1 MVCWSSVR
9 PCLVGIQPFLYIEM
23 WGFIAGCN
31 ALEIMPNVL
40 IVDDH
45 ATLRRGLR
53 ALLETHPEWECCAEA
68 ASGEE
73 AIRAAAEFKP
83 DVIIM
88 DVSMPGMGG
97 VKATQIISETSPAI
111 RILLLTLHKSTELL
125 RAGFSAGAIGY
136 VLKSDGEDELI
147 GALETV
153 NRGEIYV
160 TRAISP
166 SVVANIVEDI
176 KRSGG
181 VGTNA

>member
-1 MVCWSSVR
+1 
-9 PCLVGIQPFLYIEM
+9 
-23 WGFIAGCN
+23 
-31 ALEIMPNVL
+31 MPKVL

-53 ALLETHPEWECCAEA
+53 GLLGTHPVWECCADA
-68 ASGEE
+68 DSGEE

-97 VKATQIISETSPAI
+97 LRATEIIHEASPTI
-111 RILLLTLHKSTELL
+111 KILLFTLHNSAELL
-125 RAGFSAGAIGY
+125 RAGLLAGAVAC
-136 VLKSDGEDELI
+136 VLKSDAEGELI
-147 GALETV
+147 EALETV

-166 SVVANIVEDI
+166 TVVANIVGDI
-176 KRSGG
+176 KRSREDARAAARVAKGHL
-181 VGTNA
+181 

>member
-1 MVCWSSVR
+1 MIW
-9 PCLVGIQPFLYIEM
+9 PEF
-23 WGFIAGCN
+23 
-31 ALEIMPNVL
+31 MPRVL

-53 ALLETHPEWECCAEA
+53 ALLETHPGWECCAEA
-68 ASGEE
+68 DSGEE
-73 AIRAAAEFKP
+73 AIHAAAEFKP

-97 VKATQIISETSPAI
+97 VKATKIIHESLPAI
-111 RILLLTLHKSTELL
+111 RVVLLTLHKSTALL
-125 RAGFSAGAIGY
+125 RAGLSSGAIGY

-147 GALETV
+147 GALEAA

-166 SVVANIVEDI
+166 SVAANIVEDM
-176 KRSGG
+176 KRSTG
-181 VGTNA
+181 VADARPEARFAKAQS

>member
-1 MVCWSSVR
+1 
-9 PCLVGIQPFLYIEM
+9 
-23 WGFIAGCN
+23 
-31 ALEIMPNVL
+31 MPKVL

-53 ALLETHPEWECCAEA
+53 GLLAAHPGWECCAEA
-68 ASGEE
+68 DSGEE
-73 AIRAAAEFKP
+73 AVRSAGEFRP

-97 VKATQIISETSPAI
+97 LGATKIIHETFPAI

-125 RAGFSAGAIGY
+125 RAGFSAGATAY

-166 SVVANIVEDI
+166 SVVASIVEDM
-176 KRSGG
+176 KRSSR
-181 VGTNA
+181 VGTDAQSDARAAKAQS

>member
-1 MVCWSSVR
+1 
-9 PCLVGIQPFLYIEM
+9 
-23 WGFIAGCN
+23 
-31 ALEIMPNVL
+31 MPKVL

-53 ALLETHPEWECCAEA
+53 GLLATHPGLECCAEA
-68 ASGEE
+68 DSGEE
-73 AIRAAAEFKP
+73 AIRATAEFKP

-97 VKATQIISETSPAI
+97 LRATKIIHEAFPAI

-153 NRGEIYV
+153 NRGEIHI
-160 TRAISP
+160 TRAISS

-176 KRSGG
+176 RRSEGSG
-181 VGTNA
+181 ANAQPAARAAKAQS

>member
-1 MVCWSSVR
+1 
-9 PCLVGIQPFLYIEM
+9 
-23 WGFIAGCN
+23 
-31 ALEIMPNVL
+31 MPKVL

-53 ALLETHPEWECCAEA
+53 ALLETHTGWECCAEA
-68 ASGEE
+68 ESGEE
-73 AIRAAAEFKP
+73 AIRGAAEFKP

-97 VKATQIISETSPAI
+97 LEATKIIHKAFPAI
-111 RILLLTLHKSTELL
+111 RILLLTLHQSTELL
-125 RAGFSAGAIGY
+125 RAGFSAGATAY

-160 TRAISP
+160 TSAISP

-176 KRSGG
+176 KRSSG
-181 VGTNA
+181 VGTNAQPAA

>member
-1 MVCWSSVR
+1 
-9 PCLVGIQPFLYIEM
+9 
-23 WGFIAGCN
+23 
-31 ALEIMPNVL
+31 MPRVL

-53 ALLETHPEWECCAEA
+53 GLLGTHPGWECCAEA
-68 ASGEE
+68 DSGEE

-83 DVIIM
+83 DVIFM

-97 VKATQIISETSPAI
+97 LKATKIIHETFPAI

-125 RAGFSAGAIGY
+125 RAGLSAGAIAY

-147 GALETV
+147 EALETAG
-153 NRGEIYV
+153 RGEIYV

-166 SVVANIVEDI
+166 SVVADI
-176 KRSGG
+176 LREIKQSRG
-181 VGTNA
+181 VAAGTGPAARVAKAQL